1 VKSSTKTNSNTVA
14 KLYEN
19 GKSTHHAS
27 QPGDKAE
34 PEHQYISFRDPKMN
48 AETKSIEAKKQSDSE
63 ELLRTLSK
71 KGDDTNTQ
79 DYLLFQRKRISNDA
93 SNHNESVRSISKLD
107 EIISHEITEMEID
120 RKKSISNSIK
130 NSGNAANSIEK
141 NSKANSKNLTISHE
155 DFKKMVK

>member
-1 VKSSTKTNSNTVA
+1 
-14 KLYEN
+14 
-19 GKSTHHAS
+19 
-27 QPGDKAE
+27 
-34 PEHQYISFRDPKMN
+34 MN

-63 ELLRTLSK
+63 ELLRTSGK
-71 KGDDTNTQ
+71 KGD

-130 NSGNAANSIEK
+130 NSGNAANS
-141 NSKANSKNLTISHE
+141 KANSKNLTISHE
-155 DFKKMVK
+155 DFKKMVENEEKENIEDKDAFIESHGANTLRIDSLENTKKKYAQQAQMLRSTVEYKSKL